1 MNGGTTIQVPA
12 TEDYSASN
20 RIAMFST
27 NGTDSPTGSGTGSAG
42 MTWWHFTWQW
52 DTDTSTTDGFSGAGW
67 THNPGPF
74 AGDSEADIT
83 TGVSNGTINVS
94 NELNSWATNP
104 NVDSDAVFN
113 FISWAE
119 GSGCATR

>member
-1 MNGGTTIQVPA
+1 MQGSVTVQVPA
-12 TEDYSASN
+12 TENYSASN

-27 NGTDSPTGSGTGSAG
+27 NGTDSPNGSGSDSAS

-52 DTDTSTTDGFSGAGW
+52 DTDTSTTDGFTGTSW
-67 THNPGPF
+67 TYAPGPF
-74 AGDSEADIT
+74 ASYDETDIT

-94 NELNSWATNP
+94 DGLNSWVRSATTT
-104 NVDSDAVFN
+104 DIFN

-119 GSGCATR
+119 STGCATR